1 MAVEALKVEDLTY
14 SYHDGSFALRDISFS
29 IAHGER
35 VALLGPNGAGKST
48 LMWCL
53 VGVLK
58 GQGKIF
64 VDGIMLEKATER
76 LVRSKLGLAFA
87 EPEDQ
92 LFMPT
97 VWRDVTF
104 GPSVA
109 GDPSDEAERK
119 ARQAIMQVGLSNRV
133 LDKSAHELSSGERR
147 RAALASILVLQ
158 PSVLALDEPTNSLDA
173 PGRAALASTLL
184 QLPCAQLI
192 ATHDLNFARCLCS
205 RALVLVDGVLVW
217 DVPMAE
223 LMRDKE
229 ALQSFGLEAVVATED
244 GQKIFL

>member
-1 MAVEALKVEDLTY
+1 MAVEALKVEDLAY

-97 VWRDVTF
+97 VWRDITLAQVLL
-104 GPSVA
+104 
-109 GDPSDEAERK
+109 
-119 ARQAIMQVGLSNRV
+119 AIHPTKLS
-133 LDKSAHELSSGERR
+133 ERR
-147 RAALASILVLQ
+147 DR
-158 PSVLALDEPTNSLDA
+158 
-173 PGRAALASTLL
+173 
-184 QLPCAQLI
+184 
-192 ATHDLNFARCLCS
+192 
-205 RALVLVDGVLVW
+205 
-217 DVPMAE
+217 
-223 LMRDKE
+223 
-229 ALQSFGLEAVVATED
+229 QSCR
-244 GQKIFL
+244 